1 MKKPDITPI
10 WEMFPNRDPM
20 EVLSAT
26 QGVEESV
33 VVVWN
38 EFWQNL
44 SAEEKKQYLESHKA
58 PPDWVEAL
66 EFYDRLGEE

>member
-1 MKKPDITPI
+1 MKKPDITPL

-38 EFWQNL
+38 EFWGALN
-44 SAEEKKQYLESHKA
+44 SDEKQEYMKVHR
-58 PPDWVEAL
+58 PPPGWVEAL
-66 EFYDRLGEE
+66 AFYDQLDEG